1 MKINK
6 KNFKKLYF
14 DCLRDILKAQPIT
27 NVFKEKISKHDIS
40 YIDYDLENY
49 LKKSWYRAWQVYKL
63 LPDISA
69 NKIRILDVGGFLGNF
84 AVCFHRLGYEVVIVD
99 VYESYDDSFGTLK
112 EFLIS
117 ERIEVLDQDF
127 THSSQEKIN
136 QTFDVVICLAVLEHL
151 ADSPKVLMDNLKHF
165 LTDSGYLILE
175 VPNLLYWPKRINML
189 IGRSILP
196 SIEVIYKSSIPFMGH
211 HHEYTTGE
219 IVELARLAG
228 LKVSHLVHY
237 NYSIDNL
244 RGYLIYL
251 PILICNNCKEIILI
265 RLIK

>member
-1 MKINK
+1 
-6 KNFKKLYF
+6 
-14 DCLRDILKAQPIT
+14 
-27 NVFKEKISKHDIS
+27 
-40 YIDYDLENY
+40 
-49 LKKSWYRAWQVYKL
+49 
-63 LPDISA
+63 
-69 NKIRILDVGGFLGNF
+69 
-84 AVCFHRLGYEVVIVD
+84 
-99 VYESYDDSFGTLK
+99 
-112 EFLIS
+112 
-117 ERIEVLDQDF
+117 
-127 THSSQEKIN
+127 
-136 QTFDVVICLAVLEHL
+136 
-151 ADSPKVLMDNLKHF
+151 MDNLKHF